1 MKKFSLLFVLSLIL
15 VVLAAC
21 SQEEPT
27 QTYDF
32 KATNSDWDTSYSVV
46 QEPSVGQKQYELSI
60 KYVGTGD
67 LPKQVGYELAD
78 EKIAGTGEL
87 LVNNSIKKTD
97 SCNECTLATQEDKT
111 LTLTYDGKQETL
123 VLKKQ

>member
-1 MKKFSLLFVLSLIL
+1 MKKFSLLFVLSLVL

-32 KATNSDWDTSYSVV
+32 KATNSNWDTSYSVV
-46 QEPSVGQKQYELSI
+46 QEPSVGQKQYEVKI
-60 KYVGTGD
+60 KYVGAGE
-67 LPKQVGYELAD
+67 LPKEVQYDLVG
-78 EKIAGTGEL
+78 EKIDGTGEL
-87 LVNNSIKKTD
+87 LVNNSIKIAD
-97 SCNECTLATQEDKT
+97 SCNECTLATEKDKT

>member
-1 MKKFSLLFVLSLIL
+1 MKKFSLLFMLSIVF
-15 VVLAAC
+15 VVLTAC

-32 KATNSDWDTSYSVV
+32 KATNSEWESTYKVV
-46 QEPSVGQKQYELSI
+46 QEPSVGQKQYELTI
-60 KYVGTGD
+60 KYIGDGD
-67 LPKQVGYELAD
+67 LPKQVGYELAE

-87 LVNNSIKKTD
+87 LVNNSITKRN
-97 SCNECTLATQEDKT
+97 SCNECTLATEKDKN

>member
-1 MKKFSLLFVLSLIL
+1 MRPKIKL
-15 VVLAAC
+15 
-21 SQEEPT
+21 E
-27 QTYDF
+27 
-32 KATNSDWDTSYSVV
+32 K
-46 QEPSVGQKQYELSI
+46 SI
-60 KYVGTGD
+60 
-67 LPKQVGYELAD
+67 P

-97 SCNECTLATQEDKT
+97 SCNECTLATEEDKT

>member
-1 MKKFSLLFVLSLIL
+1 MKKFSLLFVLSIVL

-32 KATNSDWDTSYSVV
+32 KAKNSDWDTSYSVI
-46 QEPSVGQKQYELSI
+46 QEPSVGQKQYELKI

-67 LPKQVGYELAD
+67 LPKEVQYELVG

-87 LVNNSIKKTD
+87 LVNNSIKTSD
-97 SCNECTLATQEDKT
+97 SCNECTLATEEDKT